1 MWGTTRQP
9 RIHNPEGRLRGKS
22 GLLTNE
28 GPFDPIGEEGKIV
41 KNLSMESVTE
51 NNSLFNKRAFQ
62 VVLANE

>member
-9 RIHNPEGRLRGKS
+9 RIHNLKRLIRGKS

-51 NNSLFNKRAFQ
+51 NNSLLKKRTFT
-62 VVLANE
+62 VVLIE